1 VAGEAG
7 GPEAEGRGGAGLT
20 GGAAGAIAGGGG
32 AAAVVVGLCRHP
44 ILRAIALIRSPC
56 GSARSHGRR
65 SNTLMDSAM
74 VVELLGQFSQSI
86 RSNVQCLRGILPQ
99 LRHYLVIEVG
109 DHFLHLFFCP
119 WQCLVEPLVYFFAK
133 IFESATTSVIGL
145 LVHNPSLLHLS
156 QMTGR
161 GSVFTGRVPHQG
173 RRGTTVA
180 RLRLSPQ
187 ARLDWSGT
195 NLEAQKGALTNSV
208 RQFCR
213 LLLVCLAIPAV
224 GPAQTT
230 FGSPAT
236 LTAAALPDAPQA
248 QASGQQFEPPARQM
262 ATIPPP
268 RKYAQVIELGQA
280 AQPFTPIDK
289 VIFSFTE
296 VARPITLIPALY
308 SASYE
313 QLFQTDPKYG
323 NDSGAYGEKIGAALL
338 RRATLRVY
346 SDGIFASA
354 FHQDPR
360 YYRVASGSLV
370 HRGLLSARQAFVR
383 RSDDGVNQFNYSGI
397 VGRAASAVT
406 VLGYYPS
413 VSRTGKVVGLT
424 FATSIASDMGGNL
437 VLEFLPNIIR
447 KFPIMQKLRL
457 E

>member
-1 VAGEAG
+1 M
-7 GPEAEGRGGAGLT
+7 
-20 GGAAGAIAGGGG
+20 
-32 AAAVVVGLCRHP
+32 
-44 ILRAIALIRSPC
+44 S
-56 GSARSHGRR
+56 SA
-65 SNTLMDSAM
+65 T

-86 RSNVQCLRGILPQ
+86 RSRVQCLRRILPQ
-99 LRHYLVIEVG
+99 LRHYLVIEIG
-109 DHFLHLFFCP
+109 DHFLHLFFHP
-119 WQCLVEPLVYFFAK
+119 WQCLVEPLVHFLAK
-133 IFESATTSVIGL
+133 IFESATTSVTGL
-145 LVHNPSLLHLS
+145 LVHNPSLVHLF
-156 QMTGR
+156 QMTDR
-161 GSVFTGRVPHQG
+161 WSVFTGRVPHRG
-173 RRGTTVA
+173 RRVTTVVPC
-180 RLRLSPQ
+180 LRPEPPP
-187 ARLDWSGT
+187 RLDWNRT
-195 NLEAQKGALTNSV
+195 NLEAQRGVLTNSA

-213 LLLVCLAIPAV
+213 LLLICLAITAT

-230 FGSPAT
+230 LASPSTVAE
-236 LTAAALPDAPQA
+236 AALPDAPQA
-248 QASGQQFEPPARQM
+248 QTSGQQFEPPARQM
-262 ATIPPP
+262 ANLPPP
-268 RKYAQVIELGQA
+268 RRYAQVIEPGQT
-280 AQPFTPIDK
+280 AQPFTPIEK

-296 VARPITLIPALY
+296 IARPITLIPALY

-360 YYRVASGSLV
+360 YYRVASGSIV
-370 HRGLLSARQAFVR
+370 HRSLLSARQAFVR

-413 VSRTGKVVGLT
+413 PSRTGKVVGLT

-437 VLEFLPNIIR
+437 VLEFLPNLIR
-447 KFPIMQKLRL
+447 KFPVMQKLRL